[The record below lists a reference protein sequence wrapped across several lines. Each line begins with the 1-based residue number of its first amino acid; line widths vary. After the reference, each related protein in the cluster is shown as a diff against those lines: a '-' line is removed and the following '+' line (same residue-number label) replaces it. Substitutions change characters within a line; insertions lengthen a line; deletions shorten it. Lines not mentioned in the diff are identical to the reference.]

1 MPPYDIIYTLPSL
14 RIMNTQK
21 RDEAFRR
28 LEALAAAAAQKSAP
42 PPIAIASTKELQQ
55 QQQLPLA
62 TIPEETAFIVWDT
75 ETTGLGKSDCIVQL
89 AAAFFAADGTCLWL
103 YDRLWKLPEGLRIGE
118 RAKEVH
124 GITEQDVFA
133 CGWAAEAE
141 LCRVAEWFRRAT
153 AAGIPI
159 VAFNSRFDERMLRQT
174 ACAHGCTTF
183 DVSPVEFSCLM
194 LASRPHSNLR
204 TASGRRKGFKNS
216 ELFVHFFKE
225 EPDVQLHDAAGDIA
239 VTAACYVNARDKGW
253 M

>member
-1 MPPYDIIYTLPSL
+1 MLAHAA
-14 RIMNTQK
+14 QK

-28 LEALAAAAAQKSAP
+28 LEALAAAAEKKSSAFS
-42 PPIAIASTKELQQ
+42 PIAIASMKELQQ
-55 QQQLPLA
+55 QQQQLPLT
-62 TIPEETAFIVWDT
+62 TIPAETAFIVWDT

-89 AAAFFAADGTCLWL
+89 AAAFFAADGKCLWL
-103 YDRLWKLPEGLRIGE
+103 YDRLWQLPDGLAIGE